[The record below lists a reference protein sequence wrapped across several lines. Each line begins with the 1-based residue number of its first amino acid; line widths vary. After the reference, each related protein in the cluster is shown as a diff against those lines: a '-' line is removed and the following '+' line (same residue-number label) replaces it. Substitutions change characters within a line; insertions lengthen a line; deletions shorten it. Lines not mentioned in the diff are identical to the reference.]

1 MGFFKK
7 VMRKEEEEEEPEIE
21 GIGRYVDLATYKGSE
36 SRSGPTGK
44 RGAMEVKVA
53 EIEGYESLRQLSN
66 FVYEGNILILDF
78 TAIANDDLALRR
90 IITELKRLVEDVG
103 GDLAGISKNLLLVT
117 PKNVAIDRHKIRRGF
132 Y

>member
-1 MGFFKK
+1 MGFLKK

-21 GIGRYVDLATYKGSE
+21 GIGRYIDLATYKGSE
-36 SRSGPTGK
+36 SRTGPSR
-44 RGAMEVKVA
+44 RGGIEVKVA
-53 EIEGYESLRQLSN
+53 EIEGYESLRALSN

-132 Y
+132 YY

>member
-1 MGFFKK
+1 MGFLKK
-7 VMRKEEEEEEPEIE
+7 VMRKDEEEEEPEIE
-21 GIGRYVDLATYKGSE
+21 GIGRYIDLATYKGSE
-36 SRSGPTGK
+36 RAGTRK
-44 RGAMEVKVA
+44 RGGIEVKVA
-53 EIEGYESLRQLSN
+53 EIEGYESLRPLSN

-132 Y
+132 YY